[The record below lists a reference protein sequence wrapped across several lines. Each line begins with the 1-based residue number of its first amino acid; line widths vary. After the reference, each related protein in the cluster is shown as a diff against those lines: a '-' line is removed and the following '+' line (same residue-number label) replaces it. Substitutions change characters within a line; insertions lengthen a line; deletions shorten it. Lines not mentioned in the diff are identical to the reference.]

1 MTSGQRVIGH
11 GEYWPL
17 TLLDPIYWHND
28 RATISTL
35 CHQGVE
41 PHIKWL
47 HQASRK
53 SIHRL
58 ITSHIKI
65 CCDTELMLTP
75 ETHASH
81 MEENHFVPCNEKIS
95 QGED

>member
-1 MTSGQRVIGH
+1 MVAPSFQKIHTQVD
-11 GEYWPL
+11 Y
-17 TLLDPIYWHND
+17 
-28 RATISTL
+28 
-35 CHQGVE
+35 
-41 PHIKWL
+41 
-47 HQASRK
+47 K
-53 SIHRL
+53 SYK
-58 ITSHIKI
+58 KI